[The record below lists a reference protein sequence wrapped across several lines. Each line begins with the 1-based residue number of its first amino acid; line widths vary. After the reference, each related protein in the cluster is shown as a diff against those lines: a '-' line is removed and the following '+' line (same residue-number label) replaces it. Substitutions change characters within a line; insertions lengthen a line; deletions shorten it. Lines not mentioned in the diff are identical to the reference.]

1 MRLLNRYIAKE
12 IYFGTALVTVALGF
26 LFGLFDF
33 IHELNDM
40 GKGGYQL
47 AQIIM
52 FVLLSV
58 PGHVY
63 ELFPIA
69 VLIGTLYGLGQLT
82 AHSEMTVMRA
92 SGMSRFKLGRSL
104 AKSGLLFVILTLL
117 VGELV
122 MPVAERTAQEL
133 RLKSLNNF
141 VTSQF
146 RSGIWAKDSG
156 RFINVQDMSPD
167 GSLKGIRIYQ
177 FDSKHH
183 LVSIS
188 MAQQGHYAGNEQ
200 WRLEDVNRT
209 YFEEN
214 TVRGEH
220 IKEILWTTPIT
231 PDLMT
236 TLLVEPEQM
245 SLVNLFKYIKH
256 LRENSQQSVRFEIAE
271 WSKLI
276 YPLSTLV
283 MMQLALPFSLQR
295 PRTGAIGGRIMMGI
309 VLGLVYYL
317 VNHFFEFEGQL
328 NNWNVAFTTT
338 MPLLAFML
346 LSLGLGWLIEHR
358 A

>member
-12 IYFGTALVTVALGF
+12 IYFGTFLVTVALGF

-33 IHELNDM
+33 IHELNDI

-47 AQIIM
+47 AQILL

-58 PGHVY
+58 PGHIY

-82 AHSEMTVMRA
+82 THSEMTVMRA
-92 SGMSRFKLGRSL
+92 SGMSRFRLGGSL
-104 AKSGLLFVILTLL
+104 IKAGLLFVVLTLL
-117 VGELV
+117 VGEWV
-122 MPVAERTAQEL
+122 MPVAEKSAQEL
-133 RLKSLNNF
+133 RLKALNNF

-156 RFINVQDMSPD
+156 RFINVQEMLPD
-167 GSLKGIRIYQ
+167 GSLKGVRIYQ
-177 FDSKHH
+177 FDTQHH

-188 MAQQGHYAGNEQ
+188 TAQQGHYTGHEQ
-200 WRLEDVNRT
+200 WRLEDVDRT
-209 YFEEN
+209 YFEGN
-214 TVRGEH
+214 QVRGEH
-220 IKEILWTTPIT
+220 INEIQWNTPLT

-236 TLLVEPEQM
+236 TLLVQPEQM
-245 SLVNLFKYIKH
+245 SLVNLFKYVKH
-256 LRENSQQSVRFEIAE
+256 LRENSQQSVRFEIAG

-283 MMQLALPFSLQR
+283 MMQLALPFSLHR
-295 PRTGAIGGRIMMGI
+295 PRTGTIGGRIMMGI

-317 VNHFFEFEGQL
+317 VNHFFDFEGQL
-328 NNWNVAFTTT
+328 YNWNVVLTTT
-338 MPLLAFML
+338 VPLLTFML
-346 LSLGLGWLIEHR
+346 LSLGLGWWVERR